1 MKTEYLHFE
10 NESIHTMVQILDEHI
25 IENSSFLHEEDIIQW
40 QNFEKVDDFYMMR
53 ISIPDQLL
61 HHSKQL
67 NTQWC
72 IIIGII
78 IIIIIT

>member
-10 NESIHTMVQILDEHI
+10 NESTQILDEHI

-40 QNFEKVDDFYMMR
+40 QNFEVDDFYMMR
-53 ISIPDQLL
+53 ISILDQLL

-78 IIIIIT
+78 IIIIT

>member
-1 MKTEYLHFE
+1 METEYLHFE
-10 NESIHTMVQILDEHI
+10 KE
-25 IENSSFLHEEDIIQW
+25 
-40 QNFEKVDDFYMMR
+40 DDFYMMR

-72 IIIGII
+72 IIITVII